1 MVKKI
6 PNFSTQTIIH
16 RWRNKVT
23 SLMIDGIWCS
33 DEETLKMEAH
43 TCFKNLF
50 QNRSPCDPC
59 NLILQNIPNIGQN
72 LFESL
77 VQPISIIEVNNAIFS
92 MWVYKALGLDGFRP
106 IFYQTYWDTAGNE
119 VWDLV
124 AQAFATREINPGL
137 EETQVIPIPKVN
149 NPTTLKDFHPI
160 SLCNGLLK
168 TYPRFWS
175 RELDLT
181 WMSW

>member
-1 MVKKI
+1 MDTNSYDLGNGAKSIVNMK
-6 PNFSTQTIIH
+6 Q
-16 RWRNKVT
+16 VT
-23 SLMIDGIWCS
+23 SNRFEIFIDEDDVS
-33 DEETLKMEAH
+33 TTKVDMEVV
-43 TCFKNLF
+43 
-50 QNRSPCDPC
+50 
-59 NLILQNIPNIGQN
+59 PNTPMDIQ
-72 LFESL
+72 
-77 VQPISIIEVNNAIFS
+77 VN
-92 MWVYKALGLDGFRP
+92 ALGLDGFRP

-181 WMSW
+181 WMS